1 LSRFLFSI
9 LFLLVANGAQASVDC
24 FKNVPARTRVYTKW
38 ETRKYSFC
46 TEGKVESII
55 SESCAHGKNC
65 EATKQRLFPTSLQA
79 GLGGRGNPSFSTCEI
94 TGATATKIEIM
105 AGTFKGQ
112 SLVICEFPD
121 KSFINLTTWI
131 LKYVQYGLPAVPAP
145 K

>member
-1 LSRFLFSI
+1 LNKLFLTI
-9 LFLLVANGAQASVDC
+9 LFLLAASGAGASVEC

-38 ETRKYSFC
+38 ETKKYSFC
-46 TEGKVESII
+46 AEGKVESFV
-55 SESCAHGKNC
+55 SESCAHGKSC
-65 EATKQRLFPTSLQA
+65 EATKPRLFPSSLQA

-94 TGATATKIEIM
+94 TGATPTKIEIM
-105 AGTFKGQ
+105 AGAFKGQ

-131 LKYVQYGLPAVPAP
+131 LKHVQYGLPVTPAP